1 MRPMLRIIYI
11 PCSSTSPPSHRNLSL
26 GADATIAYPPLDAPL
41 EAWIDAVYV
50 RANPKGPHRER
61 WHHSDGC
68 RLWLVVER
76 DTLTHEIR
84 SVMPARAAIA
94 ALLREPAR

>member
-1 MRPMLRIIYI
+1 MLRIQCPFCGERDHSEFTY
-11 PCSSTSPPSHRNLSL
+11 
-26 GADATIAYPPLDAPL
+26 GGDATIAHPPLDAPM

>member
-1 MRPMLRIIYI
+1 MLRIQCPFCGERDHSEFTY
-11 PCSSTSPPSHRNLSL
+11 
-26 GADATIAYPPLDAPL
+26 GGDATIAYPPLDAPM

>member
-1 MRPMLRIIYI
+1 MLRINCPFCGERDHSEFTY
-11 PCSSTSPPSHRNLSL
+11 
-26 GADATIAYPPLDAPL
+26 GGDATVVYPALDAPL

-68 RLWLVVER
+68 RLWLIVER
-76 DTLTHEIR
+76 DTLTHEIT
-84 SVMPARAAIA
+84 SVTPARAATT
-94 ALLREPAR
+94 ALLNETAR

>member
-1 MRPMLRIIYI
+1 MLRIQCPFCGERDHSEFTY
-11 PCSSTSPPSHRNLSL
+11 
-26 GADATIAYPPLDAPL
+26 GGDATIAYPPLDAPL

-50 RANPKGPHRER
+50 RANPKGPHCER

>member
-1 MRPMLRIIYI
+1 MLRIQCPFCGERDHSEFTY
-11 PCSSTSPPSHRNLSL
+11 
-26 GADATIAYPPLDAPL
+26 GGDATIAYPPLDAPL

>member
-1 MRPMLRIIYI
+1 MLRIQCPFCGERDHSEFTY
-11 PCSSTSPPSHRNLSL
+11 
-26 GADATIAYPPLDAPL
+26 GGDATIDYPPLDAPM